1 MNATEDRLRAA
12 GRAVAVTVPPD
23 SVPSLRLPAPA
34 APDADLRG
42 LTRGGPGRR
51 RPGWLAPLAAAAAV
65 VAAIA
70 LSVAVA
76 RGQFSGAPAGAAA
89 APLGTP
95 AYYVTLAAP
104 AGAASVGAA
113 AVVRR
118 TATGEAVVRVAAP
131 GSGVR
136 FTMVA
141 AAPDDRTFVLGS
153 QPTTVNTSSPSP
165 PGGSFSPPGGSSQ
178 VRPQPPGTTA
188 FYLLR
193 VEPARRQ
200 ARLSQLRVPLAT
212 ERVSGLALSPDGT
225 KLAVATTPPGQM
237 KITVSAL
244 ATGASRTWTG
254 RWDRSVPAPAFN
266 SLYWTNPGTLAFV
279 WWVPGSRQSG
289 TAPDNTVRR
298 LHLAAPAG
306 TSLPAAS
313 TVVPG
318 GARGMSTAVSPQNVQ
333 VKFQTGLAPYRGIA
347 AWPTDQRELFLA
359 MRSARGTWRNINRTP
374 HVLWSNPA
382 GTVLIANIVGHQI
395 HVVGH
400 GRFVKL
406 PGTMPD
412 NPFGIAW

>member
-23 SVPSLRLPAPA
+23 SVPPLRLPAPA

-42 LTRGGPGRR
+42 LSRGRPGRR

-76 RGQFSGAPAGAAA
+76 HGQFSGAPAGTAA

-118 TATGEAVVRVAAP
+118 TATGQAVARVLAP
-131 GSGVR
+131 ALEQ
-136 FTMVA
+136 FTMVG

-153 QPTTVNTSSPSP
+153 QLPRAMPLPTAGNSAS
-165 PGGSFSPPGGSSQ
+165 
-178 VRPQPPGTTA
+178 RPRSASRTA

-193 VEPARRQ
+193 FDPARRQ
-200 ARLSQLRVPLAT
+200 AHLSRLHVPVAT
-212 ERVSGLALSPDGT
+212 WPVSGLALSPDGK
-225 KLAVATTPPGQM
+225 KLAVAVAPPGQM
-237 KITVSAL
+237 KITVSTL
-244 ATGASRTWTG
+244 ATGTSRTWTG
-254 RWDRSVPAPAFN
+254 SWDRRIYATTFN
-266 SLYWTNPGTLAFV
+266 SLSWTNPDKVTFA
-279 WWVPGSRQSG
+279 W
-289 TAPDNTVRR
+289 APDHTVRR
-298 LHLAAPAG
+298 LDLAAPE
-306 TSLPAAS
+306 TSLRAAS
-313 TVVPG
+313 TDLPPG
-318 GARGMSTAVSPQNVQ
+318 VAWGMSTAVSPQNVQ

-347 AWPTDQRELFLA
+347 AWPANQRSVFLA
-359 MRSARGTWRNINRTP
+359 RWSAQGWRAISRTP
-374 HVLWSNPA
+374 PALWSNPG
-382 GTVLIANIVGHQI
+382 GTVLIANIFGHQI
-395 HVVGH
+395 DVVGH

-406 PGTMPD
+406 PGTMPAT
-412 NPFGIAW
+412 PLGIAW